1 MASPKIVIVGA
12 GPTGLV
18 AACLLHMRGYDPI
31 VLEKRPDSLSLPAA
45 HVINIRTLEVLSEIG
60 AAERV
65 LAEADKD
72 AFSGYVTWLESMA
85 GREFGLFKMVGI
97 EIDGDTPIA
106 AFQPAN
112 IPQNRVEALLLSRLR
127 ELGGEVRF
135 GHCVTSASQ
144 RDGKVHLNVEHEGR
158 NEEIVAD
165 WVIGCDGAGST
176 IRRAAGIEMIGPRSL
191 ARFMTIYF
199 TADVDHLLKGRYGIL
214 YWICGPEARGVF
226 ISFDP
231 GSRRWAMLVPI
242 GDLPLETFDE
252 AQARRIV
259 QKAIGQDDLPITLD
273 GLSGWNMSAQ
283 VADTYRRDRVILAG
297 DACHRFP
304 PTGGLGLNTGVQDAH
319 NLVWKL
325 DAVIRG
331 RAPDSLLDSYQLERR
346 PIAVH
351 NTDHSVSNLTNMA
364 MIDEALGLATLAPVD
379 ADAGKGPCRTW
390 PSDLV
395 GIDGDDPEARSKRAR
410 IQAAIDAQA
419 PHFSH
424 GAEVDLGFV
433 YAEGAILRDETHPVD
448 PARKGA
454 RIGGRLPFAT
464 TGQGFP
470 GSTLDHV
477 APEGLTLYT
486 NGPGWEEAA
495 ATASRQAGLPV
506 ALRPLQNYGRHAAQI
521 MDLPE
526 GGAIA
531 VRPDGH
537 VVWRA
542 ESRPADPTQGLI
554 EALAASH
561 GRGVPAPA

>member
-18 AACLLHMRGYDPI
+18 SACLLRLRGYDPI
-31 VLEKRPDSLSLPAA
+31 VLEKRPTSASLPAA
-45 HVINIRTLEVLSEIG
+45 HVINIRTLEVFAEIG
-60 AAERV
+60 VVERV

-72 AFSGYVTWLESMA
+72 AFSGYVSWVESMA
-85 GREFGLFKMVGI
+85 GREFGLFKMVGT
-97 EIDGDTPIA
+97 EVGGDRPLA

-135 GHCVTSASQ
+135 GHCVTAASQ
-144 RDGKVHLNVEHEGR
+144 RGGQVNVTVQTDAGVD
-158 NEEIVAD
+158 EIVAD

-199 TADVDHLLKGRYGIL
+199 TANVDHLLKGRYGIL

-231 GSRRWAMLVPI
+231 ASRHWAMLVPI
-242 GDLPLETFDE
+242 GDLPLETFDA
-252 AQARRIV
+252 AQAGRIV
-259 QKAIGQDDLPITLD
+259 QKAIGDDTVPITID

-283 VADTYRRDRVILAG
+283 VADAYRRERIILAG

-304 PTGGLGLNTGVQDAH
+304 PTGGLGLNTGVQDAQ

-331 RAPDSLLDSYQLERR
+331 RAPETLLDSYQQERQ
-346 PIAVH
+346 PIAQH
-351 NTDHSVSNLTNMA
+351 NTDHSVSNMTNMV
-364 MIDEALGLATLAPVD
+364 MIDEALGFATLAPIM
-379 ADAGKGPCRTW
+379 AGAGKGPRQTW
-390 PSDLV
+390 PAELV
-395 GIDGDDPEARSKRAR
+395 GTDGATPEAAAKRAR

-433 YAEGAILRDETHPVD
+433 YAEGAILRDQ
-448 PARKGA
+448 ARPGGSASSGA
-454 RIGGRLPFAT
+454 RVGGRLPFASASP
-464 TGQGFP
+464 GFA
-470 GSTLDHV
+470 GSTLADV
-477 APEGLTLYT
+477 EPEGLTLFA
-486 NGPGWEEAA
+486 NGPGWEDAA
-495 ATASRQAGLPV
+495 AAAGRLADLPV
-506 ALRPLQNYGRHAAQI
+506 ALRPLQKYGRHAAAI
-521 MDLPE
+521 MAVPE
-526 GGAIA
+526 GGAVI

-537 VVWRA
+537 VVWRT
-542 ESRPADPTQGLI
+542 EGRSADAVQKLI

-561 GRGVPAPA
+561 GRAVVAPA